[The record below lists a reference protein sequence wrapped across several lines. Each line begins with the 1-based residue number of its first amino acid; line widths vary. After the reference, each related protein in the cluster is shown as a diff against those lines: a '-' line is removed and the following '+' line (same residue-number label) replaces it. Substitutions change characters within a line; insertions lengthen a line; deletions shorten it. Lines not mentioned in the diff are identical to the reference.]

1 MDVNKILEDL
11 KNKAAGI
18 DPKTNKMPQGYFV
31 SFRPIGLPID
41 PNDYSNPWSPTGSE
55 LNQATTSAM
64 NQQSASSAGMPAGAA
79 PTVDINSLIAAKVG
93 QSELNYFQTFN
104 LTDAKL
110 TMDEK
115 YSVMPDA
122 GHVSDAW
129 FAIINGAQEVASN
142 MQLNQAMQNSIKAAQ
157 AVLIDPKTGNPTDH
171 YNKYLNYQK
180 AYFNA
185 VQNLNG
191 QYANAISDPNGMA
204 MWPIT
209 GKIPQEQVNSAMENW
224 VGLGYKVEIETAQ
237 DTLNAQGM
245 DPAIALI
252 NRAKLAYENSL
263 VEIGTLGLF
272 PYTMITPSTFYDP
285 YIQDGWTRYSQE
297 DSSYNKTTST
307 SSSSESGSAGFSLG
321 FFSIGATGG
330 HDQSR
335 SDLQIDTTG
344 LKISFEYCT
353 ADINRPWLDTN
364 LLNLGNW
371 FLLDNPKNCI
381 SDGTYGQQLNAAPDK
396 GTFLPSIVTSLIL
409 IRNLK
414 IEWQMTHAQQQMFKE
429 SSSGGGVVGYGP
441 FICGGTVTTS
451 DGNTNDVGIAN
462 SQGIHVQGVQLVGYC
477 STITPASPRLDAKDY
492 MVQTK
497 NNLTNSNGQSTNG
510 SAANTAQP
518 SDSSASNTD
527 QSATTVPSTNGESLV
542 DNLINQH

>member
-1 MDVNKILEDL
+1 MDVYKILEDL

-41 PNDYSNPWSPTGSE
+41 PSDYQNAWTPTGSE

-79 PTVDINSLIAAKVG
+79 PAVDINSLIAAKVG
-93 QSELNYFQTFN
+93 QSEMNYFQTFN

-110 TMDEK
+110 TMNEQ

-142 MQLNQAMQNSIKAAQ
+142 MQLNQEMQNSVKAAQ
-157 AVLIDPKTGNPTDH
+157 AVLIDPTTGNPTDH
-171 YNKYLNYQK
+171 YNKYLNYQQT
-180 AYFNA
+180 YYNA
-185 VQNLNG
+185 VQNLDG

-224 VGLGYKVEIETAQ
+224 VGLGYKTEIETAQ

-252 NRAKLAYENSL
+252 NRSKLAYENSL

-272 PYTMITPSTFYDP
+272 PYTLISPSTFYDP
-285 YIQDGWTRYSQE
+285 YIQDGWTKYSQ
-297 DSSYNKTTST
+297 DSTTASSSGST
-307 SSSSESGSAGFSLG
+307 SSSSESASAGFSLG
-321 FFSIGATGG
+321 FFSIGGTGS
-330 HDQSR
+330 HQQSQ
-335 SDLQIDTTG
+335 SALQVDTSG
-344 LKISFEYCT
+344 LSISFEYCT
-353 ADINRPWLDTN
+353 ADVIRPWLDTN

-381 SDGTYGQQLNAAPDK
+381 SDETYGQQLDAAPDK

-409 IRNLK
+409 VRNLK
-414 IEWQMTHAQQQMFKE
+414 IEWQMTHLQQQAFQQ
-429 SSSGGGVVGYGP
+429 SSSGGAVVGYGP
-441 FICGGTVTTS
+441 FVCGGSFTNAN
-451 DGNTNDVGIAN
+451 GNNSSVGIAN
-462 SQGIHVQGVQLVGYC
+462 SQGIHVQGVQLIGYC
-477 STITPASPRLDAKDY
+477 STITPASPRLDSKDY
-492 MVQTK
+492 MVK
-497 NNLTNSNGQSTNG
+497 SGNSQANSTGQSSDG
-510 SAANTAQP
+510 STTSANQTTDG
-518 SDSSASNTD
+518 SGSSD
-527 QSATTVPSTNGESLV
+527 QSLSSTSTNPAQLQTE
-542 DNLINQH
+542 Q

>member
-1 MDVNKILEDL
+1 MDVNKLLQDL
-11 KNKAAGI
+11 KNKAAGV
-18 DPKTNKMPQGYFV
+18 DPSTNKMPEGYFV

-41 PNDYSNPWSPTGSE
+41 PADYSNPWSPTGSE

-64 NQQSASSAGMPAGAA
+64 NQESSSNAGMPSGAA
-79 PTVDINSLIAAKVG
+79 PAVDINQLIAAKVG
-93 QSELNYFQTFN
+93 QSELNYFQTFE

-110 TMDEK
+110 RMDEQ

-142 MQLNQAMQNSIKAAQ
+142 MTLNASMEKSIKDAQ
-157 AVLIDPKTGNPTDH
+157 AVLIDPTTGDPTPH
-171 YNKYLNYQK
+171 YNKYLDYQQK
-180 AYFNA
+180 YFSA
-185 VQNLNG
+185 VQSLNG
-191 QYANAISDPNGMA
+191 QYANAIADPNAMA

-209 GKIPQEQVNSAMENW
+209 GKIPQEQVNTAMENW
-224 VGLGYKVEIETAQ
+224 VGLGYKTEIETAQ

-272 PYTMITPSTFYDP
+272 PYTLISPSTFYDP
-285 YIQDGWTRYSQE
+285 YIQDGWTGYSQTA
-297 DSSYNKTTST
+297 SSVST
-307 SSSSESGSAGFSLG
+307 NSSSSSSSESGSGGVSFG
-321 FFSIGATGG
+321 FFSVGASAS
-330 HDQSR
+330 HEQSQ
-335 SDLQIDTTG
+335 SAFQMDTSN
-344 LKISFEYCT
+344 LAISFEYCT

-371 FLLDNPKNCI
+371 FLLDNAKNCI
-381 SDGTYGQQLNAAPDK
+381 SDGTYGQELEAASDK

-414 IEWQMTHAQQQMFKE
+414 ISWAMTHEQQQAFQQ
-429 SSSGGGVVGYGP
+429 STSGGGQVGFGP
-441 FICGGTVTTS
+441 FFVGGSFTTS
-451 DGNTNDVGIAN
+451 NGNSSSLGTAN

-477 STITPASPRLDAKDY
+477 STITPASPRLDSKDY
-492 MVQTK
+492 MVKK
-497 NNLTNSNGQSTNG
+497 NNNNQTNPTDQNSGG
-510 SAANTAQP
+510 S
-518 SDSSASNTD
+518 SDSSSQPADPGTSDSQNVLNPA
-527 QSATTVPSTNGESLV
+527 ATN
-542 DNLINQH
+542 